1 VSATPAAET
10 LLVFPSRLGWF
21 GLFAAGEVVRRLT
34 FGHRSARA
42 AAQTI
47 GCRPAP
53 TSPTQVSGT
62 LRVPVLRRHTDHAS
76 MVPGAGYYDARW
88 QQSLVR
94 RLQAYAEGVPMD
106 FGDILL
112 DIGRLTTFQR
122 TVLQHCRGIPY
133 GRTMTYGQL
142 AGLAGAPR
150 AARAVGNCMAA
161 NPVPLL
167 VPCHRVLP
175 ASGGC
180 GSYSAPGGARLKQ
193 QLLALEALGVARAGA
208 PRG

>member
-1 VSATPAAET
+1 VSATPASET
-10 LLVFPSRLGWF
+10 LLVFPSSLGWF
-21 GLFAAGEVVRRLT
+21 GLFAAGEIVRRLT

-53 TSPTQVSGT
+53 TSLAGQGAM
-62 LRVPVLRRHTDHAS
+62 RDHA
-76 MVPGAGYYDARW
+76 MHGARLPQDARW

-94 RLQAYAEGVPMD
+94 RLQAYAEGVPLD

-112 DIGRLTTFQR
+112 DMGRLTTFQR

-142 AGLAGAPR
+142 AGLAGTPR

-193 QLLALEALGVARAGA
+193 QLLALEAQGVARGGA